1 MIPEK
6 IKFFLPFIAKYR
18 REMIVG
24 MSALLMTDLAGLAI
38 PWLLKEFIDLLPE
51 DPGRPHLL
59 KYAGLLFLTSVVLA
73 VGRYGWRKYM
83 FGPSRKVEFDI
94 LNKLFAHFLTLDKF
108 YYQRQKIGDLISRA
122 TNDLRSVRD
131 FVGLGLLILVDSTVV
146 IISCVCLMVWI
157 NPGLTLVVL
166 LPLPLVSILFFT
178 FIKEISKRHQAVQ
191 EHLAKMTVRVQEN
204 IAGIRVL
211 HAFVQEEN
219 EKRKFD
225 TLNQEY
231 IRKNLRIT
239 KLFGIFTP
247 SLIFT
252 LGVAAVLS
260 LWLGAKAIIA
270 GEMTLG
276 AFVAFN
282 GYLMMLSWPMMGV
295 GYVINLTQ
303 KGQAAMGRIQEI
315 FSFQPDIRDEPAREW
330 VGDSFHV
337 EGAIE
342 FKNFSF
348 TYPDAE
354 TAALNQIDLI
364 IAKGQTVAIVGKI
377 GSGKSTLAQMLP
389 RLYEGSRKGNVFID
403 GKPIA
408 SIPLSILRKSIG
420 YVDQEPFLFSMS
432 IRANI
437 AFGSGDA
444 TSEEIEKA
452 VQDSGLEA
460 DLDRFPDGLETIVGE
475 RGVSLSGGQKQ
486 RIALARALLKRPRI
500 LVLDDAFSSLDAET
514 ESFILKK
521 IRVTVEQVTTIII
534 THRLSIAR
542 KADQIIVLDQG
553 EIVEGGTHSELLRK
567 RGIYSTMFQSQALA
581 QQMEIILQ

>member
-6 IKFFLPFIAKYR
+6 IKPFLPFMAKYR
-18 REMIVG
+18 REMAVG
-24 MSALLMTDLAGLAI
+24 LTALLVTDLAGLVI
-38 PWLLKEFIDLLPE
+38 PWLLKNFIDLLPK
-51 DPGRPHLL
+51 DPSRSILL
-59 KYAGLLFLTSVVLA
+59 KYAGLLFLTSVFLA

-108 YYQRQKIGDLISRA
+108 YFHRQKIGDLISRA

-131 FVGLGLLILVDSTVV
+131 FVGLGLLILLDSTVV
-146 IISCVCLMVWI
+146 IISCVCLMTWI
-157 NPGLTLVVL
+157 NPGLTLAVMI
-166 LPLPLVSILFFT
+166 PLPLVSILFFS
-178 FIKEISKRHQAVQ
+178 FVKEISKRHRAVQ
-191 EHLAKMTVRVQEN
+191 EHLAKMTARVQEN

-219 EKRKFD
+219 EKIKFD
-225 TLNQEY
+225 ELNQEY
-231 IRKNLRIT
+231 IHKNLRIT

-260 LWLGAKAIIA
+260 LWLGSKAVIA
-270 GEMTLG
+270 EEMTLG

-282 GYLMMLSWPMMGV
+282 GYLMMLSWPMMGI

-303 KGQAAMGRIQEI
+303 KGQSAMGRIQEI
-315 FSFQPDIRDEPAREW
+315 FLAQPEIKDGAVTEQVA
-330 VGDSFHV
+330 DSFRIK
-337 EGAIE
+337 GQIE

-348 TYPDAE
+348 TYPEAE
-354 TAALNQIDLI
+354 TPALNRIDWT
-364 IAKGQTVAIVGKI
+364 IAQGQTVAIVGKI

-389 RLYEGSRKGNVFID
+389 RLYEGSREGNVFID
-403 GKPIA
+403 GEPIQT
-408 SIPLSILRKSIG
+408 IPLSILRTSIG
-420 YVDQEPFLFSMS
+420 YVDQEPFLFSLS

-437 AFGSGDA
+437 ALGSENA
-444 TSEEIEKA
+444 TPQDVEKA
-452 VQDSGLEA
+452 VRDAGLEA

-486 RIALARALLKRPRI
+486 RIALARALLKQPSI

-514 ESFILKK
+514 EGFILKK
-521 IRVTVEQVTTIII
+521 IRETMERVTTVII

-542 KADQIIVLDQG
+542 EADQIIVLAQG
-553 EIVEGGTHSELLRK
+553 KIVEQGTHTELLSK
-567 RGIYSTMFQSQALA
+567 GGIYSTMFKSQVLA
-581 QQMEIILQ
+581 QQMEITLK

>member
-6 IKFFLPFIAKYR
+6 IKPFLPFMAKYR
-18 REMIVG
+18 REMAVG
-24 MSALLMTDLAGLAI
+24 MTALLMTDIAGLAI
-38 PWLLKEFIDLLPE
+38 PWLLKEFIDLLPK
-51 DPGRPHLL
+51 DPSRSLLL
-59 KYAGLLFLTSVVLA
+59 KYAGLLFLTSVFLA

-94 LNKLFAHFLTLDKF
+94 LNKLFAHFLTLDKYF
-108 YYQRQKIGDLISRA
+108 FHRQKIGDLISRA

-157 NPGLTLVVL
+157 NPGITLAVM
-166 LPLPLVSILFFT
+166 LPLPLVSVLFFT
-178 FIKEISKRHQAVQ
+178 FVKEISKRHQAVQ
-191 EHLAKMTVRVQEN
+191 EHLAKMTARVQEN

-225 TLNQEY
+225 ALNQEY

-260 LWLGAKAIIA
+260 LWLGAKAVIGA
-270 GEMTLG
+270 EMTLG

-282 GYLMMLSWPMMGV
+282 GYLMMLSWPMMGI

-303 KGQAAMGRIQEI
+303 KGQSAMGRIQEI
-315 FSFQPDIRDEPAREW
+315 FASKPEITDSAVTEQVADAFQI
-330 VGDSFHV
+330 
-337 EGAIE
+337 EGEIE

-348 TYPDAE
+348 TYPEAE
-354 TAALNQIDLI
+354 EAALKHVELTIS
-364 IAKGQTVAIVGKI
+364 KGQTVAIVGKI

-389 RLYEGSRKGNVFID
+389 RLYEGSQEGKVFID
-403 GKPIA
+403 GAPIQN
-408 SIPLSILRKSIG
+408 IPLAILRQSIG
-420 YVDQEPFLFSMS
+420 YVDQEPFLFSLS

-437 AFGSGDA
+437 ALGSENAALED
-444 TSEEIEKA
+444 IEKA
-452 VQDSGLEA
+452 VQDAGLAA
-460 DLDRFPDGLETIVGE
+460 DLDRFPEGLETIVGE

-514 ESFILKK
+514 EGFILNK
-521 IRVTVEQVTTIII
+521 IRETMKQVTTVVI

-542 KADQIIVLDQG
+542 GADLIIVLDHG
-553 EIVEGGTHSELLRK
+553 EIVERGTHSELLRK
-567 RGIYSTMFQSQALA
+567 GGVYSRMVTSQALA
-581 QQMEIILQ
+581 QQMEITLK

>member
-6 IKFFLPFIAKYR
+6 IKPFLPFMAKYK
-18 REMIVG
+18 REMAVG
-24 MSALLMTDLAGLAI
+24 MAALLITDITALVI
-38 PWLLKEFIDLLPE
+38 PWLLKEFIDLLPD
-51 DPGRPHLL
+51 DPSRSHLL
-59 KYAGLLFLTSVVLA
+59 KYAGLLFLTSAVLA
-73 VGRYGWRKYM
+73 IGRYGWRKYM

-94 LNKLFAHFLTLDKF
+94 LNKLFAHFLILDK
-108 YYQRQKIGDLISRA
+108 YYFHRQKIGDLISRA

-146 IISCVCLMVWI
+146 IIGCVCLMVWI
-157 NPGLTLVVL
+157 NPGLTLAVMI
-166 LPLPLVSILFFT
+166 PLPLVSILFFN
-178 FIKEISKRHQAVQ
+178 FVKEISKRHRAVQ
-191 EHLAKMTVRVQEN
+191 EHLAKMTARVQEN

-219 EKRKFD
+219 EKNKFD
-225 TLNQEY
+225 VLNQEY

-260 LWLGAKAIIA
+260 IWLGAKAVIA
-270 GEMTLG
+270 EEMTLG

-282 GYLMMLSWPMMGV
+282 GYLMMLSWPMMGI

-303 KGQAAMGRIQEI
+303 KGQSAMGRIQEI
-315 FSFQPDIRDEPAREW
+315 FSSYPDIKDGPAGEG
-330 VGDSFHV
+330 VADTFQV
-337 EGAIE
+337 EGKVE
-342 FKNFSF
+342 FGNFSF
-348 TYPDAE
+348 SYPEAE
-354 TAALNQIDLI
+354 TPALKHIALT

-389 RLYEGSRKGNVFID
+389 RLYEGSREGEILID
-403 GKPIA
+403 GKPIQN
-408 SIPLSILRKSIG
+408 IPLLNLRKGIG

-437 AFGSGDA
+437 AFGNEGA
-444 TSEEIEKA
+444 TSEEFERVVEDA
-452 VQDSGLEA
+452 GLED
-460 DLDRFPDGLETIVGE
+460 DLGRFPDGLETIVGE

-486 RIALARALLKRPRI
+486 RIALARALLKRPGI

-514 ESFILKK
+514 EEFILKK
-521 IRVTVEQVTTIII
+521 ICARMKQVTTIII

-542 KADQIIVLDQG
+542 QADQVIVLNQG
-553 EIVEGGTHSELLRK
+553 EIVERGTHSELFRK
-567 RGIYSTMFQSQALA
+567 KGIYSTMIKSQSLA
-581 QQMEIILQ
+581 QQMEITLQ

>member
-6 IKFFLPFIAKYR
+6 IKPFLPFMVKYK
-18 REMIVG
+18 REMAVG
-24 MSALLMTDLAGLAI
+24 MTALLMTDLAGLVI
-38 PWLLKEFIDLLPE
+38 PWLLKEFVDLLPQ
-51 DPGRPHLL
+51 DPGRSHLL

-94 LNKLFAHFLTLDKF
+94 LNKLFAHFLTLDK
-108 YYQRQKIGDLISRA
+108 YYYHRQKIGDLISRA

-146 IISCVCLMVWI
+146 IIGCVCLMVWI
-157 NPGLTLVVL
+157 NPGLTLMVM
-166 LPLPLVSILFFT
+166 LPLPLVSILFFA
-178 FIKEISKRHQAVQ
+178 FVKEISKRHRVVQ
-191 EHLAKMTVRVQEN
+191 EHLAKMTARVQEN

-219 EKRKFD
+219 EKIKFD
-225 TLNQEY
+225 ELNREY

-252 LGVAAVLS
+252 LGVAAVTS
-260 LWLGAKAIIA
+260 LWLGAKAVIA
-270 GEMTLG
+270 EEMTLG

-282 GYLMMLSWPMMGV
+282 GYLMMLSWPMMGI

-303 KGQAAMGRIQEI
+303 KGQSAMGRIQEI
-315 FSFQPDIRDEPAREW
+315 FASQPDIKDGPERVAE
-330 VGDSFHV
+330 SFQV
-337 EGAIE
+337 EGQIE

-348 TYPDAE
+348 TYPSAE
-354 TAALNQIDLI
+354 TPALKNIDLT

-389 RLYEGSRKGNVFID
+389 RLYEGNQSGNVLID
-403 GKPIA
+403 GEPIQN
-408 SIPLSILRKSIG
+408 IPLSMLRKSIG
-420 YVDQEPFLFSMS
+420 YVGQEPFLFSMS

-437 AFGSGDA
+437 AFGSENA
-444 TSEEIEKA
+444 TPEDIEKVVHDA
-452 VQDSGLEA
+452 GLLA
-460 DLDRFPDGLETIVGE
+460 DLDRFPEGLETIVGE

-486 RIALARALLKRPRI
+486 RIALARALLKQPGI

-514 ESFILKK
+514 ENFILKK
-521 IRVTVEQVTTIII
+521 ISATIKQVTTVII

-542 KADQIIVLDQG
+542 KADQIIVLDAG
-553 EIVEGGTHSELLRK
+553 EIVERGTHSELFKK
-567 RGIYSTMFQSQALA
+567 RGIYSTMIESQFLA
-581 QQMEIILQ
+581 QQMEITLQ